1 MTFRQSRT
9 IPFDQGSGPTLICTF
24 CINSL
29 SFPLFPL
36 ATFSRFL
43 GVHLFPF
50 PRFALQRVFCAK
62 ITAERMSKATGVGVG
77 QRAPDFMLRDGA
89 DQDWKL
95 SDQRGKVVV
104 LLFYPGDE
112 TPICTRQ
119 MCSVRDRWDDYSAT
133 GEEVV
138 GISTDSVESHK
149 KFAEHHD
156 LPLRLLSDAGGD
168 VARMYGA
175 QSLIPG
181 KVARSVFVI
190 DANGVI
196 RYRDV
201 RPLGLFRPK
210 DEDVIRA
217 IREAQKAVGSRQ

>member
-1 MTFRQSRT
+1 
-9 IPFDQGSGPTLICTF
+9 
-24 CINSL
+24 
-29 SFPLFPL
+29 
-36 ATFSRFL
+36 
-43 GVHLFPF
+43 
-50 PRFALQRVFCAK
+50 
-62 ITAERMSKATGVGVG
+62 MSKTSNADVG
-77 QRAPDFMLRDGA
+77 QLAPDFSLRDG
-89 DQDWKL
+89 
-95 SDQRGKVVV
+95 SDQKWSLAQQLGKVVA

-133 GEEVV
+133 GAEVV

-156 LPLRLLSDAGGD
+156 LPLRLLSDAGGN
-168 VARMYGA
+168 VARLYGA

-190 DANGVI
+190 DANGIV

-217 IREAQKAVGSRQ
+217 IREAQG